1 MKKFNILLIFLFFL
15 INICLLNAES
25 GLKLVFYI
33 DPIPLN
39 VINSITQSDN
49 LDKFNYLE
57 QNTPGQI
64 SVNLIKKELRKNRLK
79 KISGFL
85 TLYNGYSDFSNTD
98 GQIFFPLE
106 QDEQKI
112 YLVITPN
119 IKLKNIMGQ
128 TFSHYELL
136 PSKKEATKIY
146 LFEKQIDVNKQ
157 YFWKVSQEELPASNI
172 LDKKTVI
179 ILTKAKNIY
188 VLTGDFMANDN
199 KQLILPRNIF
209 AINDDGKN
217 SVALNFVPIKKY
229 FEPTEIEEKKLSPLI
244 FEKMLINN

>member
-15 INICLLNAES
+15 VNICLLNADS
-25 GLKLVFYI
+25 GLKLLFYI
-33 DPIPLN
+33 DPIPLQA
-39 VINSITQSDN
+39 INSITNKEN
-49 LDKFNYLE
+49 LEKFNYLE
-57 QNTPGQI
+57 PNTPGQI
-64 SVNLIKKELRKNRLK
+64 SVDLVKKELRKNRLK

-85 TLYNGYSDFSNTD
+85 AIYNGYSDFSNTD
-98 GQIFFPLE
+98 GQVFFPLE
-106 QDEQKI
+106 QEEQKI

-136 PSKKEATKIY
+136 PSKRDYTKIY

-157 YFWKVSQEELPASNI
+157 YFWKVTQEELPASNI

-179 ILTKAKNIY
+179 ILTKAKNLY
-188 VLTGDFMANDN
+188 VRTGDFMTNNN
-199 KQLILPRNIF
+199 KQMVLPRNIF

-217 SVALNFVPIKKY
+217 DVAINFVPIKKY
-229 FEPTEIEEKKLSPLI
+229 FEATEIEEKKLSPLA
-244 FEKMLINN
+244 FERMLINN